1 MILQIADPIVFSS
14 EHMISHLVKIKM
26 EDEWMQPIFK
36 QFARSTTEF
45 VRNKCDTEHAAG
57 RMTAAEY
64 NRAIRINSLI
74 DSYAQK
80 YEGKTVNIFRC
91 SERKREYIEI
101 QDLIVNQ
108 SQCWK
113 ILGPMHLTNP
123 YDFTISVH
131 RFMSGGAVNNQRL
144 GVIKRYCN
152 EQRDIEEG
160 FVANDSFDERLGLTR
175 AEFDTMCAASNNDA
189 SQPPAQSVQTA
200 LNRSLEKTSSPAGQ
214 VNTSSDPVTPAQST
228 VQRLTPQNVTI
239 NAGNVIFPP
248 NLSPINSSPI
258 PTNPAK
264 KRKIE
269 ILEELA
275 QGMQS
280 MTANFSRLLQEVR
293 DENRGRDDSF
303 DIIEG

>member
-1 MILQIADPIVFSS
+1 
-14 EHMISHLVKIKM
+14 
-26 EDEWMQPIFK
+26 MQPIFK
-36 QFARSTTEF
+36 QFARSTSEF
-45 VRNKCDTEHAAG
+45 VKNKCDSEHRAG

-64 NRAIRINSLI
+64 NRAVRINSLI
-74 DSYAQK
+74 DSYARK
-80 YEGKTVNIFRC
+80 YEGKSVEIFRC
-91 SERKREYIEI
+91 PERKDEYIEI

-144 GVIKRYCN
+144 GVIKRFCD

-160 FVANDSFDERLGLTR
+160 LPADSDFDERLGLTR
-175 AEFDTMCAASNNDA
+175 AEYDKSRAHKPGSELAQNFQSN
-189 SQPPAQSVQTA
+189 S
-200 LNRSLEKTSSPAGQ
+200 NRSLGGADSPLAIEFNASS
-214 VNTSSDPVTPAQST
+214 VPVAPAQST
-228 VQRLTPQNVTI
+228 VQPVVPQNVTI
-239 NAGNVIFPP
+239 NAGNIVFPP
-248 NLSPINSSPI
+248 SLSPINSSPI
-258 PTNPAK
+258 PSNPAK

-275 QGMQS
+275 QGMHT

-293 DENRGRDDSF
+293 DENRGHDDSF
-303 DIIEG
+303 DVITE